1 MPDSKFKRNDGEEQ
15 LAYAK
20 RIGLVDDAYN
30 EELTSQ
36 VKTALIQINSALQ
49 YANNDESADEQIEGL
64 IEKASIKKPTPPNKP
79 PKNPAQK
86 YAIDSVVYLK
96 NGEISDKETPG
107 ATQLKV
113 SSYNSEKDTYTL
125 KNLDGT
131 PYDPSGLGKKP
142 KASTKLEIGSPVYW
156 DLTENK
162 FLLANPPKNPATY
175 IVTEVKKDTVKVNSL
190 PKCLTVY
197 AKPDGSPTT
206 DITEAA
212 GYIPATVPIK
222 PVRRCIVTI
231 KPNSTE
237 IVKCEPEDNGQEL
250 KENQYR
256 IQETRHEKYILE
268 DGDGNRLTERVR
280 TDGKSQEEILASVHA
295 ANQRAAELLGQT
307 QATAIKQEYV
317 VGAFGKMERGVFV
330 FTTEQ
335 EATHKICR
343 LPREPNSLEL
353 WVKPIDG
360 KEDEMLAHKNV
371 YAAGAKGK
379 VVHNKFE
386 LDYDNPEY
394 EVAQLGVGILHLK
407 ELSSNKKYAVEPKS
421 TEPSRMPVTQPQK
434 TEDEIIDEFNTQLEI
449 LELLDMSSIPNPTEM
464 RKIVVEQIGKSIL
477 ALFWEIHS
485 DEKTDARE
493 AIKNKFLTLLRQ
505 GAADPS
511 LSELKERM
519 QKCIDDFESTE
530 LHVSFD
536 SKVNKAL
543 EIIAI
548 IKKEPPANVSHEEK
562 DKEFTYTEPQP
573 RNPVNPQPGEFAYE
587 NPKQQKV
594 LCFEVRASNSETH
607 LKDRVLNLFAKSGNK
622 LSAMAQTQQGL
633 GNAEQISKFLQKKN
647 EERFGA
653 VKEYKD
659 TKTHYSRGL
668 QEQHARAYNELYSNK
683 YKCSATRTEN
693 EITVTTTDTEANV
706 THTTNFHHDSKGN
719 CDLIQVRAYNPKDE
733 RESVNTIDE
742 VRGAFGGIKDVER
755 IRVFLEPQFDATS
768 EDVKTILDG
777 AIAVLISGE
786 TKIPFFDDDVF
797 KSIEEVKNGTLIV
810 GDDTEEQNMYK
821 EFAMHVVRYGNND
834 KKKMNDTER
843 ADLRKEFSVFMKN
856 TWAPLQ
862 NLSEEAKTEYFTRV
876 DKRQQQGLGA

>member
-1 MPDSKFKRNDGEEQ
+1 MPIAKKNEGESIQ
-15 LAYAK
+15 DYAIRLGEGAVK
-20 RIGLVDDAYN
+20 KLELLDRTLEHVV
-30 EELTSQ
+30 EE
-36 VKTALIQINSALQ
+36 VR
-49 YANNDESADEQIEGL
+49 YANIEQILNEAQ
-64 IEKASIKKPTPPNKP
+64 EKFEKDNTPTPPKNP

-107 ATQLKV
+107 ATKLKV
-113 SSYNSEKDTYTL
+113 SSYNSEKETYTL

-142 KASTKLEIGSPVYW
+142 KASTKLEHGSHVYW
-156 DLTENK
+156 DSTKNK
-162 FLLANPPKNPATY
+162 FLLANPPKNPAKY
-175 IVTEVKKDTVKVNSL
+175 IVAEVKQDTVKVNSL
-190 PKCLTVY
+190 PKGSTVY

-212 GYIPATVPIK
+212 GYIPATVSIK
-222 PVRRCIVTI
+222 PVKGCIVTI

-237 IVKCEPEDNGQEL
+237 IVTCEPENKGQKL

-256 IQETRHEKYILE
+256 IQEVRNGKYILE
-268 DGDGNRLTERVR
+268 DGDKNRLTERVR
-280 TDGKSQEEILASVHA
+280 TDGKSQEEILASVQA
-295 ANQRAAELLGQT
+295 ANQRAAELLGQA
-307 QATAIKQEYV
+307 QVSAITQEYV
-317 VGAFGKMERGVFV
+317 VGAFGKMEREVFI
-330 FTTEQ
+330 FTSEQ

-343 LPREPNSLEL
+343 LPGVPNSLEL
-353 WVKPIDG
+353 WVKP
-360 KEDEMLAHKNV
+360 KNDELAEEIKAHKNV
-371 YAAGAKGK
+371 YAVGAQGR
-379 VVHNKFE
+379 VVDDKFE
-386 LDYDNPEY
+386 LDYENPTHN
-394 EVAQLGVGILHLK
+394 VTGLGQGVLHLK
-407 ELSSNKKYAVEPKS
+407 EIGLNNTTIVKPKS
-421 TEPSRMPVTQPQK
+421 TKPSRIPVTQPQK
-434 TEDEIIDEFNTQLEI
+434 SENEIMDEFHNQLKI
-449 LELLDMSSIPNPTEM
+449 LELLDISMISDLTKV
-464 RKIVVEQIGKSIL
+464 RKIVVEEIGDSIL
-477 ALFWEIHS
+477 KLFLEIHS
-485 DEKTDARE
+485 EDKKRVARE
-493 AIKNKFLTLLRQ
+493 AIKTKFLILLRL
-505 GAADPS
+505 GAADKS
-511 LSELKERM
+511 LSKLKDRIE
-519 QKCIDDFESTE
+519 KCIDDFESKE

-536 SKVNKAL
+536 SKVKEAL

-562 DKEFTYTEPQP
+562 DKEFTYNAP
-573 RNPVNPQPGEFAYE
+573 RPKDPVKPQPGEFAYE
-587 NPKQQKV
+587 NPKQQKA

-607 LKDRVLNLFAKSGNK
+607 LKDRVLNLLAKTGNK
-622 LSAMAQTQQGL
+622 LFEMAQTQQGL
-633 GNAEQISKFLQKKN
+633 GNAEQISEFLQKKN

-653 VKEYKD
+653 VKESKD

-706 THTTNFHHDSKGN
+706 THATNFHHDSKGN

-797 KSIEEVKNGTLIV
+797 KSIEKVKNDTLIV
-810 GDDTEEQNMYK
+810 GDDTAEQNMYK
-821 EFAMHVVRYGNND
+821 EFAEHVVQYGNND
-834 KKKMNDTER
+834 KKKMDETER
-843 ADLRKEFSVFMKN
+843 AALKKEFSVFMKN

-862 NLSEEAKTEYFTRV
+862 NLSEEAKDEYFTRV
-876 DKRQQQGLGA
+876 DIRQKTLGA